1 MAKNMLMVE
10 RSSLEK
16 QVSQTLKEQQAESS
30 LIKMERADMYWD
42 LEARDKKTNELG
54 AWRHATGNWNIKAI

>member
-1 MAKNMLMVE
+1 
-10 RSSLEK
+10 
-16 QVSQTLKEQQAESS
+16 
-30 LIKMERADMYWD
+30 MYWD